1 MSSKDMIEYC
11 VYNDKTKISVAI
23 IDNGVVTYH
32 TYGNNGQEDKVY
44 DYEIGSISK
53 TYLGLLFSKA
63 ISEGKVQLS
72 DSVSKYLN
80 LDRDKYYPTIERLL
94 THKFLRK
101 NIGVLKD
108 KKVVVFYCGASPY
121 GKKGFIQIK
130 ELNMKGEL
138 ANIPLFYCRGAW
150 DLDSMSFI
158 DRKLCNVLRKML
170 SKKDPSEYEPW
181 AKALMDAG
189 DEKADWTDK
198 KYIMPILDFIN
209 K

>member
-1 MSSKDMIEYC
+1 MKGIILYKSKYGSTKKYADWLSEATKFSC
-11 VYNDKTKISVAI
+11 VET
-23 IDNGVVTYH
+23 
-32 TYGNNGQEDKVY
+32 DKV
-44 DYEIGSISK
+44 DIKSIGDVDVVI
-53 TYLGLLFSKA
+53 LGGGIYASGIVGL
-63 ISEGKVQLS
+63 
-72 DSVSKYLN
+72 
-80 LDRDKYYPTIERLL
+80 
-94 THKFLRK
+94 KFLRK

-108 KKVVVFYCGASPY
+108 KKVVVFCCGASPY
-121 GKKGFIQIK
+121 EEKGFLQLK
-130 ELNMKGEL
+130 EHNMKVDL
-138 ANIPLFYCRGAW
+138 SNIPLFYCRGAW

-158 DRKLCNVLRKML
+158 DRKLCNMLRKML